1 MLQPEPVALLGQS
14 ASSFMV
20 FIYTIEQSNS
30 PILIT
35 LRGPGDAS
43 ASRTKLHILGLQPCA
58 FEKGGKRKDGGE
70 GERERGEGR
79 LQQWVSADRVP
90 Y

>member
-14 ASSFMV
+14 ALSFMV

-35 LRGPGDAS
+35 LRGPGNAS
-43 ASRTKLHILGLQPCA
+43 ASGTKLHILGLQPCA
-58 FEKGGKRKDGGE
+58 FEKGGKRKDGG
-70 GERERGEGR
+70 RGKEKEEKGDC
-79 LQQWVSADRVP
+79 SSG
-90 Y
+90 